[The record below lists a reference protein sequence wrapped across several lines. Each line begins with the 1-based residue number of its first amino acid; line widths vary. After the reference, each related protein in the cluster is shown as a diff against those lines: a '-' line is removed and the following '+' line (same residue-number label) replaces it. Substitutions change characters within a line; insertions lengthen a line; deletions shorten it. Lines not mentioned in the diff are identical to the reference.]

1 MLIIAFES
9 NHACIAFGSK
19 IFAKQKY
26 LRIANEREITLTP
39 NLSFLEGHQTTNLKL
54 NYLDLHIGQG
64 SS

>member
-1 MLIIAFES
+1 M
-9 NHACIAFGSK
+9 HALHLVPKFLQNK
-19 IFAKQKY
+19 
-26 LRIANEREITLTP
+26 LRKTLTP